1 VHALLRPVIRSP
13 ERRRAAARL
22 ADALDGIA
30 ASGTAVA
37 ALIVAITLVR
47 LLGAAGAI
55 DPLAGPDT
63 GSYLAAARGL
73 ADRGLLADHVP
84 NLPYWPAGYPAFLAA
99 IFAAV
104 GEAPRAVAAL
114 QVLLLGVAT
123 WCLFTLVRRELG
135 GAVAVVAV
143 VLTGISP
150 ALLAASNEL
159 MYETVLASALVI
171 AFDLVSRA
179 RRAPGRRGG
188 ALAAAGAFV
197 LGLAATMQPKAL
209 VVVLVLLAWACVG
222 PRDAL
227 ATRARTAWVALAV
240 VLAAAV
246 GPLALIARSA
256 AATDHAAL
264 SANLGATAR
273 IGLNDRASGG
283 YRYDVSVLRGCG
295 LPARLVSRD
304 RVAFSDADLFAFDR
318 TLTRC
323 SASWAADHPLH
334 ALRLAAVKALYFWSP
349 MVGPLPRDREA
360 SWAQPFDLRRALP
373 PALRHAGAFATAN
386 RVLGNLWTLL
396 VVGLVLAG
404 AAVGVRGEH
413 RRATL
418 LLAAPVALFLAV
430 SMVTIGDARFRL
442 PVTPFYTVLQ
452 ALAVVALLHRLAGR
466 TGPQAR

>member
-1 VHALLRPVIRSP
+1 M
-13 ERRRAAARL
+13 
-22 ADALDGIA
+22 ADGLDAIA
-30 ASGTAVA
+30 ASGTAVV

-47 LLGAAGAI
+47 LLGAAAAI

-63 GSYLAAARGL
+63 TSYVAAAHGL

-99 IFAAV
+99 IFAVV
-104 GEAPRAVAAL
+104 GDAPRAAAAL
-114 QVLLLGVAT
+114 QVLLLGLAT
-123 WCLFTLVRRELG
+123 WSLFALVRRELG

-150 ALLAASNEL
+150 ALLAASDEL

-171 AFDLVSRA
+171 AVDLVSRA
-179 RRAPGRRGG
+179 RRAPGPRGA

-197 LGLAATMQPKAL
+197 LGVAATMQPKAL
-209 VVVLVLLAWACVG
+209 AVVLVLLAWVCTA
-222 PRDAL
+222 PRGAAA
-227 ATRARTAWVALAV
+227 ATRARTAALALAV

-304 RVAFSDADLFAFDR
+304 RAGFSDADLFAFDR

>member
-1 VHALLRPVIRSP
+1 M
-13 ERRRAAARL
+13 
-22 ADALDGIA
+22 ADGLDAIA
-30 ASGTAVA
+30 ASGTAVV

-63 GSYLAAARGL
+63 GSYVAAARGL
-73 ADRGLLADHVP
+73 ADQGLLADHVP

-99 IFAAV
+99 IFAVV
-104 GEAPRAVAAL
+104 GDAPRAVAAL

-123 WCLFTLVRRELG
+123 WSLFGLVRREIG

-143 VLTGISP
+143 VLTGLSP
-150 ALLAASNEL
+150 ALLAASDEL

-179 RRAPGRRGG
+179 RRAPGRRGV
-188 ALAAAGAFV
+188 ALAAAGASV
-197 LGLAATMQPKAL
+197 LGLASTMQPKAL
-209 VVVLVLLAWACVG
+209 AVVAVLLAWACLG
-222 PRDAL
+222 PRGAGG
-227 ATRARTAWVALAV
+227 ARTAWLALAV
-240 VLAAAV
+240 VVAAAV
-246 GPLALIARSA
+246 GPVALMARTA

-273 IGLNDRASGG
+273 IGLNDGAGGG
-283 YRYDVSVLRGCG
+283 YRYDVAVLRGCG
-295 LPARLVSRD
+295 LPPRLVSRD
-304 RVAFSDADLFAFDR
+304 RVGFSDDDLFTFDR

-323 SASWAADHPLH
+323 SASWAASHPLR

-360 SWAQPFDLRRALP
+360 SWAQPFDVRRAVP
-373 PALRHAGAFATAN
+373 SAVRDAGAFATVN

-396 VVGLVLAG
+396 VVGLVVAG
-404 AAVGVRGEH
+404 AAVGVRSEH

-442 PVTPFYTVLQ
+442 PVTPFYIVLQ
-452 ALAVVALLHRLAGR
+452 ALALVAVLHRLAGR
-466 TGPQAR
+466 TGQAAPQAP